1 MKRLTEEIGRNYHT
15 IDTNPIDFF
24 HDDRVDVEM
33 YPNGWGEFGVQIV
46 CPILRFDS
54 GLRNFHD
61 EDEATNY
68 ARKQYQALITTLDN
82 DTDTDADANVEIEIA
97 TDTVV
102 DRVEEKVIRKLL
114 LIASQRNLN
123 C

>member
-24 HDDRVDVEM
+24 HDDRVDVEI

-68 ARKQYQALITTLDN
+68 ARKQYQTLITTLDN
-82 DTDTDADANVEIEIA
+82 NTDTNVEIA
-97 TDTVV
+97 TDSIL
-102 DRVEEKVIRKLL
+102 DQIEERVIRKLL
-114 LIASQRNLN
+114 LIAGQRNFN